1 MARSLNLYTT
11 RCTVASLWRVTSLVN
26 FISRIY
32 IYISAMHCV
41 TYVTTAT
48 FARYQVEIACPLHV
62 TLPCMT
68 TGPHFLDNNTLA
80 HVVNLL

>member
-1 MARSLNLYTT
+1 
-11 RCTVASLWRVTSLVN
+11 
-26 FISRIY
+26 
-32 IYISAMHCV
+32 MHCV